1 MATSTTKL
9 YASQGNGGSA
19 GVSIAQVGA
28 IIGSSGVPAASTT
41 TAGIVK
47 QAAHIAN
54 AAVPFADLTAAA
66 NAYNAL
72 LAAMQTAGQMA

>member
-1 MATSTTKL
+1 MTTLATKL
-9 YASQGNGGSA
+9 YATQNNSGSPSA
-19 GVSIAQVGA
+19 LVSDIVAL
-28 IIGSSGVPAASTT
+28 ASTSGTPAT
-41 TAGIVK
+41 TTTLGVVK

-54 AAVPFADLTAAA
+54 ATVPFADLTAAA